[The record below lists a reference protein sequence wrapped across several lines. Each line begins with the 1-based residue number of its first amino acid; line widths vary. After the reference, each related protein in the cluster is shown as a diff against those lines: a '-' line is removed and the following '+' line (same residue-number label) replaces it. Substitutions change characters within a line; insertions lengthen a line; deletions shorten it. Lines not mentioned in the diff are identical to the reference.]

1 MRKGVKLHGE
11 VAFVEVDQLPAGA
24 TKAQDLKKVSDGRV
38 IVGESETTGNHHVIE
53 ATPSKI
59 EFYEL
64 NGQMYM
70 RVKEDVKVGCV
81 HKDRHD
87 DMIINPGIYK
97 HKIQKEY
104 DYFKQEKINV
114 QD

>member
-1 MRKGVKLHGE
+1 MNTVKMHGE
-11 VAFVEVDQLPAGA
+11 VAFVQVTQIPTGA
-24 TKAQDLKKVSDGRV
+24 SIARNLKTVSDGRV

-53 ATPSKI
+53 AAPSKI

-70 RVKEDVKVGCV
+70 RVKEDVTVGCV

-87 DMIINPGIYK
+87 DMVIEPGIYK